1 MVQTNEQL
9 LLALDCEEPYLIH
22 QPELPGFI
30 SILVQGKDGRKRQQ
44 PHRLEA
50 LPNVL
55 ERLTPDLDTWIS
67 QAQFRKP
74 NRRAVNVWRMPVA
87 FVDID
92 TYKIPA
98 LQGLS
103 VSMLLARLLMT
114 CDDAGVPEPSLVVWS
129 GRGLQAKW
137 VFESPVPSRALPRW
151 QALQNELCRRL
162 APIGADLM
170 ARDVS
175 RVLRLVDTVN
185 TKSGERVRL
194 VHQASV
200 PTMGGIR
207 RGQNIVYAFD
217 ALFDELMPVTRGELD
232 ALRVERDEN
241 AVRHELER
249 SARVSQGGRLTLLH
263 GGKANLKGG
272 IENLRPFVPSQL
284 AWDRVGD
291 IRKLAELRGW
301 GNGAPAGERNLPLFL
316 CACFLAQALIVPK
329 LEFELAA
336 LARELAPTWTRA
348 QVGSCVSAVF
358 ERAKAAARGETVTF
372 GGIQV
377 DPRYRWKNA
386 TLIELLQIRPE
397 EERQLATII
406 SKTESRRRSAERSRA
421 QREANG
427 AQNRA
432 EWRASHSAKRLQ
444 AVKMREEGATWQTI
458 AEVCGYPSKDA
469 ARMAY
474 RSGGG

>member
-1 MVQTNEQL
+1 MPQTNEQL
-9 LLALDCEEPYLIH
+9 LLPLDCEEPFLIH
-22 QPELPGFI
+22 ELNQPGFV
-30 SILVQGKDGRKRQQ
+30 SVLVQEKDGRKRQQ
-44 PHRLEA
+44 PYKLEA
-50 LPNVL
+50 LPNALV
-55 ERLTPDLDTWIS
+55 RLSSDLDTWIS

-92 TYKIPA
+92 SYKIPA
-98 LQGLS
+98 LKGLPE
-103 VSMLLARLLMT
+103 SMLLARLLMT

-137 VFESPVPSRALPRW
+137 IFENPVPSRALPRW
-151 QALQNELCRRL
+151 QALQHELCRRL
-162 APIGADLM
+162 ASIGADPM

-217 ALFDELMPVTRGELD
+217 ALFDELMPLTRGELD
-232 ALRVERDEN
+232 ALRVEREED
-241 AVRHELER
+241 AIRHELER
-249 SARVSQGGRLTLLH
+249 SARVAQAGRLTLLH

-272 IENLRPFVPSQL
+272 MGNLRPLVPSQL

-301 GNGAPAGERNLPLFL
+301 GDGAPAGERNLPLFL

-329 LEFELAA
+329 LEYELAA
-336 LARELAPTWTRA
+336 LVRELAPTWTRA

-372 GGIQV
+372 GRIQV

-386 TLIELLQIRPE
+386 TLIELLQIGPE

-406 SKTESRRRSAERSRA
+406 SKTESRRRSAERARA

-432 EWRASHSAKRLQ
+432 DWLASHSAKRLK
-444 AVKMREEGATWQTI
+444 ALRMREEGATWQAI
-458 AEVCGYPSKDA
+458 ADACGYPSKDA
-469 ARMAY
+469 ARMAC
-474 RSGGG
+474 RPG